1 MPTTFKHCLAI
12 SVSLILLGM
21 ACSLPGS
28 SAGDESQSATPKGE
42 ARVETPGCAPGD
54 CIATSEPGS
63 IFLPVI
69 ATPMDQLLLR
79 EVNDFL
85 YQLQNIDLQAIGQT
99 AYDLVILD
107 YSADGSG
114 EQAFSAPEIEGL
126 KHSPGGEKI
135 VLAYM
140 SIGEAENYRFYWQD
154 AWDAN
159 LDGVPDLG
167 APDWLD
173 EQNPDWEGNYKVR
186 YWDPD
191 WQALILEYTDY
202 LLEASFDG
210 AYLDIVDAYEFY
222 LDQGRSSA
230 PGEMRD
236 FVASIRAYAR
246 QRDPDFLI
254 VPQNAVELAS
264 LLPDYLQSVD
274 GIGQEDLYFGYDGD
288 NLPTPPEVSAALEAN
303 LDLYILAG
311 KTVLTTDYAW
321 SQANIDDAYQRAHDH
336 GYQPFVT
343 VRDLDQLTIN
353 PGHPPD

>member
-1 MPTTFKHCLAI
+1 MAATFKRCFAM

-21 ACSLPGS
+21 ACNMPGS
-28 SAGDESQSATPKGE
+28 AEGNVSPTVIPKDN
-42 ARVETPGCAPGD
+42 AWAETPGCEPGD
-54 CIATSEPGS
+54 CAGTAEPGS
-63 IFLPVI
+63 VFLPVI
-69 ATPMDQLLLR
+69 ATPMDPLQLR

-114 EQAFSAPEIEGL
+114 AQAFSAPEIEGL

-154 AWDAN
+154 PWDTN
-159 LDGVPDLG
+159 LDGAPDPG

-173 EQNPDWEGNYKVR
+173 EQNPDWQGNYKVH

-191 WQALILEYTDY
+191 WQALILEYTGH
-202 LLEASFDG
+202 LLEAGFDG

-236 FVASIRAYAR
+236 LIVSIRANAR
-246 QRDPDFLI
+246 LRDPDFLI
-254 VPQNAVELAS
+254 IPQNAAELGR

-288 NLPTPPEVSAALEAN
+288 NRPTPPEVTAALEAN
-303 LDLYILAG
+303 LDLYLQAG

-321 SQANIDDAYQRAHDH
+321 SQVNINDAYQRAHDH

-353 PGHPPD
+353 PEHPPD